1 MLQSKDAERSLAIF
15 SLFHC
20 LGVAIGTY
28 SFHGRLNILGPGST
42 TAVNMR
48 RSAAKVET
56 EEAAQHHLEAVA
68 PEVPGPSSCFSTCLS

>member
-1 MLQSKDAERSLAIF
+1 MLQSKDAEKSLAVF

-56 EEAAQHHLEAVA
+56 EEAAQHHL
-68 PEVPGPSSCFSTCLS
+68 GCSSSSPWP